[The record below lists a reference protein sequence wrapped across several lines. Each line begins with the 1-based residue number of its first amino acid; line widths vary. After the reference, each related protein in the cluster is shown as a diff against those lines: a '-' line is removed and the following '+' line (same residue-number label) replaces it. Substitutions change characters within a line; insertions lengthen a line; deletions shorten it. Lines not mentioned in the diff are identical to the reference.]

1 MKTILRIFS
10 LLALLV
16 PPISLAE
23 QCQPSTNI
31 EDPVQFNWTDEGD
44 HFSGIMEIAPADL
57 VINGET
63 ITTRVYRQQDGC
75 DSIPG
80 PTMKMVPGKKYVL
93 RFNNLLPYEVP
104 STEHNV
110 FKNPNVSNLHTHGLH
125 ISGETPGD
133 DVTRNFPGGYGGD
146 FVYDIHSDHMGGT
159 FWYHA
164 HHHGSTYL
172 QVSGGAFGLIVVED
186 AADGIPAKVASMTER
201 QLVIAYLDPDVAG
214 TGGDTLITGTL
225 SPTWTV
231 NGHVNGNLVMP
242 PNTWQHF
249 RILLADRDAKPK
261 AVSIGPTCEVAL
273 LARDGVWRTTAPLVL
288 GDGSITIT
296 GASRADLAV
305 RCQADSSIS
314 VAGGQV
320 ASITLQGSEDTGPS
334 PYADGLAGTWQA
346 LRPDYLRDLRGMN
359 NVNMET
365 VNMGARTI
373 NGSKFDMEVP
383 TFAMDASGVQEWALK
398 GARNHPFHLHI
409 YHVQINGD
417 CADYEDGE
425 YYDVVANNCAIR
437 FDLNAKTSS
446 VYEGRTI
453 MHCHIL
459 EHEDQG
465 AMGWLRVNEGTG
477 GIGPPVFPGGFG
489 YMNEYAIDN
498 PGGTPPAAPGN
509 LVAIAATSS
518 QINLSWDDNSDDELT
533 FEIESSPDPETVG
546 FGFVDYVLAGATT
559 YQDTGL
565 AADSTWYY
573 RVKATNNSG
582 SSGYSN
588 EASATTRA
596 APVAEKMYIDSISVS
611 APGAGGGLRKGSAT
625 VVIRDDA
632 GGLVE
637 GATVTGEFSLEIV
650 EDGVSGTT
658 GSDGSTTI
666 ESSVTTTGK
675 GKVNNLEF
683 CVTGVTHPTLTYAD
697 MGANCGL
704 L

>member
-1 MKTILRIFS
+1 
-10 LLALLV
+10 
-16 PPISLAE
+16 
-23 QCQPSTNI
+23 
-31 EDPVQFNWTDEGD
+31 
-44 HFSGIMEIAPADL
+44 
-57 VINGET
+57 
-63 ITTRVYRQQDGC
+63 
-75 DSIPG
+75 
-80 PTMKMVPGKKYVL
+80 
-93 RFNNLLPYEVP
+93 
-104 STEHNV
+104 
-110 FKNPNVSNLHTHGLH
+110 
-125 ISGETPGD
+125 
-133 DVTRNFPGGYGGD
+133 
-146 FVYDIHSDHMGGT
+146 
-159 FWYHA
+159 
-164 HHHGSTYL
+164 
-172 QVSGGAFGLIVVED
+172 
-186 AADGIPAKVASMTER
+186 
-201 QLVIAYLDPDVAG
+201 VAG
-214 TGGDTLITGTL
+214 AGGDTLITGTL

-383 TFAMDASGVQEWALK
+383 TFAMDASGVQEWTLK

-409 YHVQINGD
+409 YHVQINGN

-437 FDLNAKTSS
+437 FDLNHNTSS

-465 AMGWLRVNEGTG
+465 AMGWLKVNEGTG
-477 GIGPPVFPGGFG
+477 VIGPPVFPGGFG
-489 YMNEYAIDN
+489 YMNEYSIDN
-498 PGGTPPAAPGN
+498 PGGTPPAAPGS
-509 LVAIAATSS
+509 LVALAATHS

-546 FGFVDYVLAGATT
+546 FSFIDYVLAGTTT
-559 YQDTGL
+559 YQDTEL

-573 RVKATNNSG
+573 RVKATNSSG

-588 EASATTRA
+588 VASATTDA
-596 APVAEKMYIDSISVS
+596 APVANLMYIESISVS

-632 GGLVE
+632 QQLVE
-637 GATVTGEFSLEIV
+637 GATVIGDFDLEIF
-650 EDGVSGTT
+650 EPGVSGVT
-658 GSDGSTTI
+658 GADGSTTI
-666 ESSVTTTGK
+666 ESTVTTISK

-683 CVTGVTHPTLTYAD
+683 CVTDVTHPVLTYGD
-697 MGANCGL
+697 MGANCGSL
-704 L
+704 